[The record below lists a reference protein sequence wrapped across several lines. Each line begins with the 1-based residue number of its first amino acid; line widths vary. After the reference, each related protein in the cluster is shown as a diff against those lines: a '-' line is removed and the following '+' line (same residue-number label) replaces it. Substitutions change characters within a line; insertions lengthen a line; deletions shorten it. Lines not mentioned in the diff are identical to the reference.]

1 MRKKITVLSI
11 AVLLILSLSNYIIF
25 AEGIFDLS
33 HKDNGKIRINYDIA
47 DGKYKVMVEKDDTKY
62 FYDLQG
68 EADFLLQMGS
78 GDYTVSILKNIEK
91 NKHIFQEMIDFS
103 VKLENERLPFLQ
115 SAVPVIW
122 DKSTETVKF
131 TAELTAKLKSDEE
144 KAKAVYTYIIKNISY
159 DYEKIKKLG
168 TDYMPDADQILE
180 EGRGICY
187 DYAVLYASM
196 LRSIGIPTK
205 LVKGYKNDIDG
216 YHAWNEVYIS
226 EKGWVIVDTTYDSIY
241 LENGTSINPVKN
253 IKDYNKV
260 REY

>member
-1 MRKKITVLSI
+1 
-11 AVLLILSLSNYIIF
+11 
-25 AEGIFDLS
+25 
-33 HKDNGKIRINYDIA
+33 
-47 DGKYKVMVEKDDTKY
+47 
-62 FYDLQG
+62 
-68 EADFLLQMGS
+68 
-78 GDYTVSILKNIEK
+78 
-91 NKHIFQEMIDFS
+91 MIDFS

-131 TAELTAKLKSDEE
+131 TAELTDKLKSDEE